1 MMSSSH
7 IASGEESA
15 RSDPVDE
22 AMDSLGLRADVDDA
36 AEALLDAAR
45 TCVLA
50 VGVRRTTLVD
60 VARRAGV
67 SRMTVYRRYGDVTTL
82 VGELLTRELASVL
95 RAADG
100 GSRAGEDARTRLVQG
115 VVAGAAALERHPLW
129 RKIVDVDP
137 EAVLPY
143 VVDRL
148 GGTQRV
154 ALATFRRLVH
164 EGQADGSVRDGD
176 PDVLAV
182 AVLLAGQS
190 TVVSARV
197 AGAVLTGEQ
206 RSEALRLTVDGL
218 LRPAGAP

>member
-1 MMSSSH
+1 MG
-7 IASGEESA
+7 A
-15 RSDPVDE
+15 VDH
-22 AMDSLGLRADVDDA
+22 AMDSLGLAAEVDDA
-36 AEALLDAAR
+36 TEALLDAAR

-67 SRMTVYRRYGDVTTL
+67 SRMTVYRRFGDVTTL
-82 VGELLTRELASVL
+82 VAELLTRELAAVL
-95 RAADG
+95 RASDAATAV
-100 GSRAGEDARTRLVQG
+100 AGDRHARGRLVAA
-115 VVAGAAALERHPLW
+115 VVHGAAELERHPLW
-129 RKIVDVDP
+129 RKVVDVDP
-137 EAVLPY
+137 EALLPY

-182 AVLLAGQS
+182 AVLLAGQGS
-190 TVVSARV
+190 VMSARV
-197 AGAVLTGEQ
+197 AGAVLTDEQ
-206 RSEALRLTVDGL
+206 RSLALRLTLDGL
-218 LRPAGAP
+218 LRPAPGPTPEPGAGAS